1 MHLVSKDLLRTL
13 CKLFDLR
20 LCVSRDQWK
29 KTKYL
34 LAIWRTFLF
43 ENDSNYNF
51 YKFNSRFSLFL
62 CFSLIETKKGINF
75 FSKLAVWMFLDFVN
89 CKSRSISKACRTQ
102 EIFLKNFF
110 LHVIPVR
117 LTVSWFISIICKNVF
132 FSCKYR
138 NHLIFVPATL
148 LKIALL
154 HGCFSHFLI
163 QIVANF
169 AKRAKCL

>member
-1 MHLVSKDLLRTL
+1 MFQEISEKKQNIYWQFEGHFYSKMILITISINLIPD
-13 CKLFDLR
+13 
-20 LCVSRDQWK
+20 
-29 KTKYL
+29 
-34 LAIWRTFLF
+34 FL
-43 ENDSNYNF
+43 
-51 YKFNSRFSLFL
+51 LFL

>member
-1 MHLVSKDLLRTL
+1 MQVVWFTVMCFKRSVKKKQNIYWQFEGHFYSKMILITISINLIPNFLL
-13 CKLFDLR
+13 F
-20 LCVSRDQWK
+20 V
-29 KTKYL
+29 
-34 LAIWRTFLF
+34 
-43 ENDSNYNF
+43 
-51 YKFNSRFSLFL
+51 

-75 FSKLAVWMFLDFVN
+75 FSKLVVWMFLDFVN